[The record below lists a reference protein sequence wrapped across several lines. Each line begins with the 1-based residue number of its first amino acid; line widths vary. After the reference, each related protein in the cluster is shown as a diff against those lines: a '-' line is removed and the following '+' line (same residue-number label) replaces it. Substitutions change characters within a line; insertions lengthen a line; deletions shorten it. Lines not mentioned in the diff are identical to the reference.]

1 MSMAKPPAAGRR
13 WLIACGLA
21 VFVIALAFR
30 LTTLE
35 LYGPGG
41 PWVAALTLA
50 DAEMGRNL
58 VEGRGWTANAT
69 MIDRATAAQE
79 GQPRMV
85 DLQDLL
91 PVDDEDPAARTTV
104 GTAHSPG
111 YSVWFAV
118 SYLLGGEY
126 RYIHSQRM
134 QAVADAVAA
143 VLVMLIG
150 RLAWSLPAG
159 VVGGLAYALSPPHA
173 FLSNLTVAAATDS
186 VWFLLVAY
194 GAMRVC
200 TAGADARRRWRGAG
214 IVALGAFGGAC
225 MNSTALVLPTVT
237 AGLTLVASLADR
249 RHLRGAAA
257 LLAAQV
263 LVIVALT
270 PWAFRNQEMYG
281 QFSLVRGSFWQLAF
295 AAWGELPNPW
305 GLGFDDK
312 EYWHWVDE
320 NCPGCSGGGQQA
332 AMRDFLLKEVVASS
346 PFPRHLL
353 NLVELRLPRT
363 LEVAR
368 TPGGSLQAGTA
379 GQALQR
385 WFTLWDAWIP
395 WILLVSLLG
404 VVLALWSSPNAY
416 SVLVG
421 FGPSVF
427 LTLFSLVF
435 YVELRKTA
443 PGYGYLLAF
452 CGVGVSIVA
461 SMVVRHARRAVAA
474 IAVLAACAVVSTGV
488 RAQSA
493 IAGGELHSSV
503 VNETGQAWGWGNN
516 LYGQLGGGLS
526 PHRYGAVDAVLARVD
541 RVVHLAAGSSHT
553 VAVDDSGDLWAWG
566 DNSWGQLGDGTREPR
581 QGPVQVKGPEGVIAI
596 SAGYVHTLAV
606 DGAGVVWSWGNGM
619 YGQLGVPARSE
630 SLVPH
635 RVLLPRRAVRVAAGW
650 FFSIA
655 LDDEGH
661 LWVWGH
667 NSRGQLGLGDF
678 ENRDSPVLGPI
689 VSEVAEI
696 AAGHLHAVAI
706 SSGQAWAWGGN
717 DYGQLGNQ
725 TVPVSEHRI
734 TSSEGRTAE
743 ALVDD
748 LKVLAGGS
756 RPPDPTEHRRR
767 NSVPTPT
774 RVAGLPSVSSI
785 AAAADA
791 SFALSDVGDVWAWG
805 DNLYG
810 QLGNGNYLS
819 SGSPTRTLG
828 LPPVSAIGAGHAHA
842 LAISTTGEV
851 WTWGFGHYGQL
862 GDGATVRRRS
872 VPASLKS
879 VRVRQPGIVI
889 DERRDFLI
897 DIGRIDW
904 MDPTFTVVRGGVVD
918 IKAVA
923 GEGQRQT
930 YTAVAAPVPAGP
942 NSTYKAFYAQGTVKR
957 GGVTVGVLV
966 DTRWAFSQAIPV
978 PGPFTVVWQP
988 PDDVTAAAVL
998 ANFLTGD
1005 DLNVEVEIHSW
1016 GWLTSVDAIEGMGA
1030 R

>member
-1 MSMAKPPAAGRR
+1 MSMARTRTAGRG
-13 WLIACGLA
+13 WLIACGLV
-21 VFVIALAFR
+21 VFAIALAFR

-69 MIDRATAAQE
+69 LIDRATAAQE

-91 PVDDEDPAARTTV
+91 PVDDEDPAKRTSV

-200 TAGADARRRWRGAG
+200 TAGTDAWRRWRGAG
-214 IVALGAFGGAC
+214 VVALGAFGGAC
-225 MNSTALVLPTVT
+225 MNSTALVLPTV
-237 AGLTLVASLADR
+237 AASLALVASLTDR

-263 LVIVALT
+263 LVVVALT

-312 EYWHWVDE
+312 EYWHWIDE
-320 NCPGCSGGGQQA
+320 NCPGCSGGDQQA
-332 AMRDFLLKEVVASS
+332 AMRDFLVREVVPTA
-346 PFPRHLL
+346 PFPRHLA
-353 NLVELRLPRT
+353 NLIALRIPRT
-363 LEVAR
+363 LEVAE
-368 TPGGSLQAGTA
+368 TPGGVMQPGPE
-379 GQALQR
+379 GEALGR
-385 WFTLWDAWIP
+385 WFRAWDQGLP
-395 WILLVSLLG
+395 WLVVASVLG
-404 VVLALWSSPNAY
+404 IGLALARSPQPAA
-416 SVLVG
+416 VLVG
-421 FGPSVF
+421 LGPTVF

-443 PGYGYLLAF
+443 PGYGFMLAFVGVGPVLLLGTVASRARQVTVAATAVVTLLAA
-452 CGVGVSIVA
+452 GSA
-461 SMVVRHARRAVAA
+461 
-474 IAVLAACAVVSTGV
+474 TV
-488 RAQSA
+488 RAGQTT
-493 IAGGELHSSV
+493 AGGELHTIV
-503 VNETGQAWGWGNN
+503 VNEDGQVWGWGNN
-516 LYGQLGGGLS
+516 LYGQLGDGLM
-526 PHRYGAVDAVLARVD
+526 PERYGALDAVLAEVGD
-541 RVVHLAAGSSHT
+541 IEVVAAGSSHST
-553 VAVDDSGDLWAWG
+553 GVDHAGRVWAWG
-566 DNSWGQLGDGTREPR
+566 DNSWGQLGDGTRER
-581 QGPVQVKGPEGVIAI
+581 RDGPVRAAGLARVRRVA
-596 SAGYVHTLAV
+596 AGYVHTLAL
-606 DGAGVVWSWGNGM
+606 DREGAVWSWGNGL
-619 YGQLGVPARSE
+619 YGQLGVAGLREALAP
-630 SLVPH
+630 V
-635 RVLLPRRAVRVAAGW
+635 RVSLPRPAVAVAAGW
-650 FFSIA
+650 FFSLA
-655 LDDEGH
+655 LDDNGQ
-661 LWVWGH
+661 VWAWGR
-667 NSRGQLGLGDF
+667 NDRGQLGDGTFDD
-678 ENRDSPVLGPI
+678 RDSPLP
-689 VSEVAEI
+689 VSGLEGVTGI
-696 AAGHLHAVAI
+696 AAGHQHALALAPV
-706 SSGQAWAWGGN
+706 GVVAWGAN
-717 DYGQLGNQ
+717 DYGQAGVPKGLIEGTRVFTMGDLADLRSGN
-725 TVPVSEHRI
+725 E
-734 TSSEGRTAE
+734 
-743 ALVDD
+743 
-748 LKVLAGGS
+748 
-756 RPPDPTEHRRR
+756 RPDASQHRRR
-767 NSVPTPT
+767 HSVIRPTH
-774 RVAGLPSVSSI
+774 VHGVSSAAVL

-791 SFALSDVGDVWAWG
+791 SLALTDNGTVWAWG

-810 QLGNGNYLS
+810 QLGDGTYT
-819 SGSPTRTLG
+819 TRAEPGQIVG
-828 LPPVSAIGAGHAHA
+828 LPPALSIGAGHAHA
-842 LAISTTGEV
+842 VAVSEAGEV

-862 GDGATVRRRS
+862 GDGTTMRRRA
-872 VPASLKS
+872 VPGRVNS
-879 VRVRQPGIVI
+879 VRLRQPIVAVEPTK
-889 DERRDFLI
+889 DYPI

-904 MDPTFTVVRGGVVD
+904 LDPTFTVVRDGVVD
-918 IKAVA
+918 IKGVA

-930 YTAVAAPVPAGP
+930 YTAVAASVDAGP
-942 NSTYKAFYAQGTVKR
+942 NRTYKVFYARGTVRR

-988 PDDVTAAAVL
+988 PDDITAAAVL

-1005 DLNVEVEIHSW
+1005 DLNIDVEIQSW
-1016 GWLTSVDAIEGMGA
+1016 GWLTSADAIEGMGA